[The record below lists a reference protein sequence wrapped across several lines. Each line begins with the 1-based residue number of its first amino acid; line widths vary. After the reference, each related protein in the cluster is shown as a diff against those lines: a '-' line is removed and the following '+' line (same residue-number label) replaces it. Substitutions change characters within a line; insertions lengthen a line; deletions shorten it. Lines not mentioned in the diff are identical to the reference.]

1 MNTDKVKAHYRE
13 KETEIEKRLEQ
24 FRALRDESD
33 YRLFI
38 ELVFVILSSQTEAHK
53 AWKATEELD
62 EKNLLME
69 GNKDQIAKILERNG
83 VSYEENKAEY
93 VVGNREFLSQ
103 PTLKNPTKELKLKEK
118 LDLENLEKTREWLVE
133 NIKGIS
139 WKGASHFLR
148 NIGYGDEFAIVS
160 SYISQSLFELELLE
174 EADLPK
180 DKEEYLKQE
189 EKMKKLAEE
198 TGIDILALDLTLW
211 SMETGEVFK

>member
-1 MNTDKVKAHYRE
+1 MNTDKVKAHYR
-13 KETEIEKRLEQ
+13 KRETEIEKRLEQ

-38 ELVFVILSSQTEAHK
+38 ELVFVILTSQTEAQK

-69 GNKDQIAKILERNG
+69 GNKDQIAKILKRNE
-83 VSYEENKAEY
+83 VKYEENKAKYIVE
-93 VVGNREFLSQ
+93 NREFLSQ

-118 LDLENLEKTREWLVE
+118 LDLDDLEKTREWLVE

-174 EADLPK
+174 EAELPK
-180 DKEEYLKQE
+180 DKEGYLKQE